1 MGSGAG
7 EGGEGLSQALRRL
20 SRQIGWRWHTPGH
33 KGRPPAG
40 PDFLDWT
47 LDLTEVGD
55 LASDEG
61 PWEQSQQQAAR
72 YFGVERVWFSVQGAT
87 LPVMAALL
95 GAFRPGAKVAIER
108 HAHRSVLAALVIG
121 DLNPIWIVPELGP
134 GGAPWPISADW
145 QALATDAD
153 GLVLTRPTY
162 EGIALPDDVLAQAI
176 ACFHRQGKVV
186 VVDEAHGAHWWH
198 RAGYPASAL
207 TLGADLVAHGI
218 HKTES
223 ALTQTGVLYAQGSRV
238 DWTRLEGWW
247 RRLQTSS
254 PSYLLLA
261 SIDRWWRHREAETRG
276 WEALPWRAEQ
286 AWEELVAN
294 GHQVL
299 QREARRLGLS
309 ADPGK
314 LTVVGTGMDW
324 GRALYP
330 AHAAEKMEPGH
341 LTFILSPWLPL
352 RPLLAALKPL
362 AAQTRGTP
370 VTWPKSWPLAPQML
384 SPRQAVEAPSRWLAI
399 RGAVGAV
406 AAEAVT
412 PYPPGIP
419 LIYPGEAIT
428 AEAVAWIEEF
438 LGQRQG
444 IVHGLRAGQV
454 AVVAEG

>member
-7 EGGEGLSQALRRL
+7 DGAEGLYGALRRL
-20 SRQIGWRWHTPGH
+20 SRQIRWRWHTPGH
-33 KGRPPAG
+33 KGRPPTG

-47 LDLTEVGD
+47 LDLTEVGE
-55 LASDEG
+55 LASEEG
-61 PWEQSQQQAAR
+61 PWARSERQAAR
-72 YFGVERVWFSVQGAT
+72 YFGVERLWFSVQGAT

-121 DLNPIWIVPELGP
+121 DLNPVWIQPEVGP
-134 GGAPWPISADW
+134 GGAPWPSSADW
-145 QALATDAD
+145 KALATRTD

-162 EGIALPDDVLAQAI
+162 EGIALPDEVVAQAI
-176 ACFHRQGKVV
+176 AHFHRQGKVV
-186 VVDEAHGAHWWH
+186 VVDEAHGAHWWR

-207 TLGADLVAHGI
+207 TLGADLVAQGI

-238 DWTRLEGWW
+238 EGPRLEGWW

-261 SIDRWWRHREAETRG
+261 SVDHWWRHREEEDRG
-276 WEALPWRAEQ
+276 WEALAWRAEQ
-286 AWEELVAN
+286 AWNKLAAS

-299 QREARRLGLS
+299 QREAQKLGLS
-309 ADPGK
+309 VDPAK
-314 LTVVGTGMDW
+314 LTVVGPGVRW

-330 AHAAEKMEPGH
+330 AHVPEKVEPGH

-352 RPLLAALKPL
+352 GPLLAALEPL
-362 AAQTRGTP
+362 AVQTRAAP
-370 VTWPKSWPLAPQML
+370 LTWPKSWPLAPQML
-384 SPRQAVEAPSRWLAI
+384 SPRQAVDAPSRWLSVKGAI
-399 RGAVGAV
+399 GAV

-419 LIYPGEAIT
+419 LIYPGEQIT
-428 AEAVAWIEEF
+428 AEVVAWITEF

-444 IVHGLRAGQV
+444 VIHGLEGGQI
-454 AVVAEG
+454 AVVAQR